1 MAAKLL
7 RKAVKKKSRSY
18 TKKKASKKTRVNRN
32 KQKKHKDWEHDLA
45 AEQFAY
51 KNPGQRIPSKKALIA
66 KKPPMSK
73 KRKAALAAH
82 RKLDDPN
89 LPF

>member
-1 MAAKLL
+1 MAGGLIGKAAKL
-7 RKAVKKKSRSY
+7 VKGKSRSY

-51 KNPGQRIPSKKALIA
+51 KNPGQRIPSKKALIG
-66 KKPPMSK
+66 KKPPTKKSK
-73 KRKAALAAH
+73 
-82 RKLDDPN
+82 DDI
-89 LPF
+89 PF

>member
-51 KNPGQRIPSKKALIA
+51 KNPGRPIPSKKALIG
-66 KKPPMSK
+66 KKPPTKKSK
-73 KRKAALAAH
+73 
-82 RKLDDPN
+82 DDI
-89 LPF
+89 PF